1 MVGKYI
7 KERVHLVLF
16 DNVSDK
22 KKALRHSDLCGYECF
37 GHSLQLVV
45 NDGVLLQRMVI
56 DALAV
61 SAKLLGI

>member
-7 KERVHLVLF
+7 KEIVHLVLT
-16 DNVSDK
+16 DNVSNK
-22 KKALRHSDLCGYECF
+22 KKALRHCDLCGYEYF
-37 GHSLQLVV
+37 AHSLQLVV